1 MDWLGDFSR
10 VICIIFLAHWNGGK
24 EVRSHKCLLWTT
36 QSKLKSIVNW
46 TTRKLNTDKI
56 FRLEGFVKHQN
67 CYDFWKLETP
77 NVHKRVNNIVQISQL
92 IKFHQEWKYSQH
104 LVKLERPK
112 LASSIF
118 ICPMLSELQNK
129 AYYYYYALFVGKTW
143 SFYFGAVK
151 WRKSLT
157 ALNILCE
164 INCHLLLVK
173 KYQVQELS
181 SKKGCGRLPKHERW
195 CGKLQYI
202 FPRSPNSMPTG
213 WGERYGFS
221 SQ

>member
-1 MDWLGDFSR
+1 MVARKSDHTNFF
-10 VICIIFLAHWNGGK
+10 C
-24 EVRSHKCLLWTT
+24 E

-77 NVHKRVNNIVQISQL
+77 NVHKRVNHIVQISQL
-92 IKFHQEWKYSQH
+92 IKFHQEWIYSQH
-104 LVKLERPK
+104 IVKL
-112 LASSIF
+112 
-118 ICPMLSELQNK
+118 
-129 AYYYYYALFVGKTW
+129 
-143 SFYFGAVK
+143 GAVK

-164 INCHLLLVK
+164 INCLLLLVQQ
-173 KYQVQELS
+173 YQVQELS
-181 SKKGCGRLPKHERW
+181 SKKGCGRLSKLERW
-195 CGKLQYI
+195 CGKLQYFI
-202 FPRSPNSMPTG
+202 SKKSNSMPTG